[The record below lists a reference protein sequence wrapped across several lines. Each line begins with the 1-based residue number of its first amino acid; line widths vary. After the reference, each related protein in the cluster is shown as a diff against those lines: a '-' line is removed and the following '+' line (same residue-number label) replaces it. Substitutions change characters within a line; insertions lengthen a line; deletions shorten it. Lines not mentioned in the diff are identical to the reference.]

1 MPQWTPRLLSP
12 HRASETQPG
21 INMDASLSSFLPT
34 NHRRAPSQLSEAEV
48 LENASNIPVLLPR
61 ETLTSYAL
69 DADGLQQ
76 PSRHGRSM
84 SHPFPSIFHSKKKR
98 NGASGGVANEAAPVE
113 GSCYALSKSPSKAAQ
128 NTRSTKATDR
138 DLMTG
143 KCMTCD
149 STVRWPKELKVFR
162 CTVCLTINDL
172 IPLSTSRRAKDQPG
186 SFDAGTSNKCMQN
199 HQLSLHSKCASL
211 AQLT

>member
-12 HRASETQPG
+12 HRASETQPS
-21 INMDASLSSFLPT
+21 ININASLSSFLPT
-34 NHRRAPSQLSEAEV
+34 SHRRATSQLSEADV

-61 ETLTSYAL
+61 ESLASYAL
-69 DADGLQQ
+69 DGDGLQQ

-84 SHPFPSIFHSKKKR
+84 SHPFPPMFHSRKNR
-98 NGASGGVANEAAPVE
+98 DGSSAAMANEVAPAE
-113 GSCYALSKSPSKAAQ
+113 GSSFTSSKGPANTAQ
-128 NTRSTKATDR
+128 NTRSSKAIDR
-138 DLMTG
+138 ELMTG

-172 IPLSTSRRAKDQPG
+172 IPLSTSRRAKNQPD
-186 SFDAGTSNKCMQN
+186 SFDAGTSNKRIQTS
-199 HQLSLHSKCASL
+199 QLPSHSK
-211 AQLT
+211 

>member
-12 HRASETQPG
+12 HRASETQPS
-21 INMDASLSSFLPT
+21 INMDASLSSFLST
-34 NHRRAPSQLSEAEV
+34 SHRRATSQLSEADV

-61 ETLTSYAL
+61 ESLASYAL
-69 DADGLQQ
+69 DGDGLQQ

-84 SHPFPSIFHSKKKR
+84 SHPFPSMFHSRKKR
-98 NGASGGVANEAAPVE
+98 DGSSAALANEAAPAE
-113 GSCYALSKSPSKAAQ
+113 GSCFTSSKGPANTGQ
-128 NTRSTKATDR
+128 NTRSSKATDR
-138 DLMTG
+138 ELMTG

-186 SFDAGTSNKCMQN
+186 SFDAGTSNKHMQTP
-199 HQLSLHSKCASL
+199 QLSSHSK
-211 AQLT
+211 

>member
-21 INMDASLSSFLPT
+21 INLDMSLSSFLPT
-34 NHRRAPSQLSEAEV
+34 THRRAPSQLSEADV
-48 LENASNIPVLLPR
+48 LENASNIPVLHPR
-61 ETLTSYAL
+61 ESLASYAL

-84 SHPFPSIFHSKKKR
+84 SHPFPSIFQSKKKR
-98 NGASGGVANEAAPVE
+98 DGSSGALVNEAAPVE
-113 GSCYALSKSPSKAAQ
+113 GSCYTLSKSPSKAAQ
-128 NTRSTKATDR
+128 NTRSTKAVDR

-172 IPLSTSRRAKDQPG
+172 IPLSTSRRAKEQPG
-186 SFDAGTSNKCMQN
+186 IFDAGNSNKCMQN
-199 HQLSLHSKCASL
+199 PQLCLHSKCAL
-211 AQLT
+211 AQST